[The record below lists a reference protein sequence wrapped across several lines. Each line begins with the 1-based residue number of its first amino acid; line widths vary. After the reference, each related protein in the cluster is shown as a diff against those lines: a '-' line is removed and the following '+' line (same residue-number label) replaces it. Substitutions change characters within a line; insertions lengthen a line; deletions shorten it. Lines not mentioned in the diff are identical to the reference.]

1 MIKTLRIAMHEYQR
15 HVFTRRFL
23 LGLFSVPFLMVFM
36 VGLFYLIVA
45 MENTTRAVGYVD
57 LSGLLSNPQ
66 PAPEVSAPD
75 KPVEILA
82 YENENEAAAALQAD
96 EIQAYFILPADYRTS
111 GKLKVVHISALKST
125 ARAQFY
131 EFLGVNLLA
140 GEDALV
146 SNRILS
152 GNEVIIQS
160 ADGSREISS
169 RNGWLNLLIPILAA
183 LGFMV
188 AMFTAGGYLMQA
200 VVEEKENRTME
211 VLLTSVSPNQFMAGK
226 ILADMS
232 VGLTQIL
239 TWLIFLIITIKI
251 AAQKFEIMQN
261 LQFSPQ
267 VLLIGLVVL
276 LPTFVM
282 FSALMALVGATVSE
296 AREGQQMIGLI
307 SLPIWIPYMLTAMIV
322 ENPNSPLTV
331 GLSLFPLT
339 SSLTLL
345 LRQVVT
351 IIPAWQIAVSAILVV
366 LSAAGA
372 IWFSGRAFRLGML
385 RYGKRLA
392 WSEIYRRRGAS
403 S

>member
-1 MIKTLRIAMHEYQR
+1 MSKTWRIAMHEYHR

-36 VGLFYLIVA
+36 VGLFFLVVS

-96 EIQAYFILPADYRTS
+96 EIQAYFILPADYLTS

-131 EFLGVNLLA
+131 DFLGVNLLA

-351 IIPAWQIAVSAILVV
+351 IIPVWQIAVSAILVV

-392 WSEIYRRRGAS
+392 WREIYRQRGAS